1 MAALEN
7 GSILGSIPVVVNDA
21 SEIVEYTDLPHLNI
35 QYNPSS
41 FAVIPVMIENRIE
54 CRSIVRS
61 IL

>member
-21 SEIVEYTDLPHLNI
+21 SEIVEYTDLNI